1 MKRLFVFVLAVLM
14 VFASCFSASAFT
26 LDSVETSEELTAPST
41 ADAHAALQ
49 ETELDIPLLD
59 EKLGK
64 LIYYQNF
71 NGEDYGDIDYLDAAV
86 IPSASVTGSSTLL
99 SLGASEEDP
108 EDKYL
113 VMTPINE
120 SITWHQLLVKFTDF
134 TPLEGKYS
142 AEYDYMSPNGDITG
156 YMERW
161 FVTPNPYKA
170 DGTSQDDLISRN
182 KDSNNINAAKG
193 TWLHS
198 SVPGFCE
205 IDEENV
211 T

>member
-41 ADAHAALQ
+41 ADAQAALR
-49 ETELDIPLLD
+49 ETGLDIPMLD

-64 LIYYQNF
+64 LVYYQSF
-71 NGEDYGDIDYLDAAV
+71 NGAEPQYIDYIDTTV
-86 IPSASVTGSSTLL
+86 IPSASVTGSGTLL
-99 SLGASEEDP
+99 SLDASEEDP
-108 EDKYL
+108 ADKYM
-113 VMTPINE
+113 VMTSINND
-120 SITWHQLLVKFTDF
+120 WHQYLVKFTDF
-134 TPLEGKYS
+134 KPLEGKYS